1 MYMRI
6 SRGTFDPG
14 SISEEQLTALIEG
27 VADAIKKQ
35 PGFAAY
41 QGGVNREAGT
51 LVAVST
57 WQDEDSANFPREA
70 LGAIFP
76 KIMELGVRLEA
87 PDMYEVG
94 ITA

>member
-14 SISEEQLTALIEG
+14 SMSEEQFAVLIQE
-27 VADAIKKQ
+27 VADAIKTQ
-35 PGFAAY
+35 PGFASY
-41 QGGVNREAGT
+41 QGAVNWGAGT

-70 LGAIFP
+70 LGAVVS
-76 KIMELGVRLEA
+76 KIMDLGIRLEA
-87 PDMYEVG
+87 PEIYDVR
-94 ITA
+94 ITV